1 MWKFFWF
8 IAFIASAVL
17 CCAGIFYQKPI
28 EALVALVLVVASEG
42 IFMIVSAFDDSIW

>member
-8 IAFIASAVL
+8 IAFVASVVL

-28 EALVALVLVVASEG
+28 EALIALVLVVTSQS
-42 IFMIVSAFDDSIW
+42 IFLLMCRLDDSIW